1 MRVLASRQYFVYLI
15 GCSETRTDSAR
26 LMRLF
31 STALDTTLTAFA
43 AERRRACCTA
53 SASRLQLS
61 IHISRLQGALSSKP
75 AGLPLLLSID
85 GTDRRTD
92 GRPTVTCTYP
102 AAHTMRA
109 VSATQLQP
117 QTLTLTPNS
126 SNYTVFLNT
135 VENTLYFPR

>member
-1 MRVLASRQYFVYLI
+1 MMRVLASRLYFVYLI

-31 STALDTTLTAFA
+31 STALDTTLTANPP
-43 AERRRACCTA
+43 ACRCCYRSMGQTV
-53 SASRLQLS
+53 
-61 IHISRLQGALSSKP
+61 G
-75 AGLPLLLSID
+75 
-85 GTDRRTD
+85 RTD
-92 GRPTVTCTYP
+92 GRPTVTYTYP

>member
-1 MRVLASRQYFVYLI
+1 MMRVLASRLYFVYLI

-43 AERRRACCTA
+43 AERRRACYTA

-92 GRPTVTCTYP
+92 GRTPDRYMYLPCCAYYESSLSNPT
-102 AAHTMRA
+102 A
-109 VSATQLQP
+109 
-117 QTLTLTPNS
+117 TPNTDI
-126 SNYTVFLNT
+126 N
-135 VENTLYFPR
+135 P